1 MFHDPSRACHA
12 VTFVPHPTPLDTYIF
27 EQLGGGIPEEAFIG
41 PLVSQSRVI
50 GFLYGDNL
58 PEKQAIGDAE
68 SLSIFLSQA
77 GIAMEKS
84 MLERQLQERANT

>member
-1 MFHDPSRACHA
+1 MPLKCA
-12 VTFVPHPTPLDTYIF
+12 TQPTPLDTHIF
-27 EQLGGGIPEEAFIG
+27 EQLGGGIPEEVFIG

-58 PEKQAIGDAE
+58 PEKRAIGDTE
-68 SLSIFLSQA
+68 TLSIFLSQA

-84 MLERQLQERANT
+84 ILERQLHERDNT

>member
-1 MFHDPSRACHA
+1 M
-12 VTFVPHPTPLDTYIF
+12 
-27 EQLGGGIPEEAFIG
+27 PEEAFIG

-58 PEKQAIGDAE
+58 PEKRPVGDTE
-68 SLSIFLSQA
+68 SLLIFLSQA

-84 MLERQLQERANT
+84 NLERQLHAKVKK

>member
-1 MFHDPSRACHA
+1 
-12 VTFVPHPTPLDTYIF
+12 V
-27 EQLGGGIPEEAFIG
+27 PEEVYIG

-58 PEKQAIGDAE
+58 PESRPVGDTE

-77 GIAMEKS
+77 GVAMEKS
-84 MLERQLQERANT
+84 ILEKQLHEKVKP